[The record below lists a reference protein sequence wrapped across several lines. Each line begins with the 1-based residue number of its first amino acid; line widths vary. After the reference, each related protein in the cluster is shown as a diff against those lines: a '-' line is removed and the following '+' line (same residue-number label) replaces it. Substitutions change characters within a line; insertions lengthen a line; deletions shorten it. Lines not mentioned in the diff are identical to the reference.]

1 MNGNQLGKTQ
11 KINKAIYLL
20 LEKFHRLFGLEVY
33 GFSGGHGPGYAGF
46 QVAAKRCW
54 FDGRPHANYEPPIGD
69 GRQVLVTYFP
79 HVGVPAWCAGEQL
92 ELDGWER
99 KRTSSIVE
107 WLEKHL
113 THLELFDLY
122 KSEIDQWRSR
132 YTVEES
138 EKYLLMFN
146 FAGLLSS
153 RIGDFPRTPGQL
165 FHNMD
170 PNGHSKAEE
179 IASRLR
185 VKDQHID
192 AFGISGCMIGRN
204 GFALVGDEVVDVWAM
219 RTQGQTAAAIADYLW
234 EARAQALVD

>member
-54 FDGRPHANYEPPIGD
+54 FDSNPHVNYEPPFGG
-69 GRQVLVTYFP
+69 GRQILVTYFP
-79 HVGVPAWCAGEQL
+79 HVGIPAWCAGEQL
-92 ELDGWER
+92 ELAGWEH
-99 KRTSSIVE
+99 KRTGSIVA

-122 KSEIDQWRSR
+122 KSEIDQWRSH
-132 YTVEES
+132 YTVEQS

-146 FAGLLSS
+146 LAGLLSARDGS
-153 RIGDFPRTPGQL
+153 FPRTPGQL
-165 FHNMD
+165 FHDMD
-170 PNGHSKAEE
+170 SKGHSKAEE
-179 IASRLR
+179 IASGLR
-185 VKDQHID
+185 VKDRHID
-192 AFGISGCMIGRN
+192 AFGIFGCMIGRN